1 MQSCAV
7 IPTPEHE
14 QEKTWVEVEKEG
26 TDGGICACAVAIF
39 SAKLAHKLWKIL
51 DKSCATHQ
59 NQRRY

>member
-39 SAKLAHKLWKIL
+39 SAKLAHKL
-51 DKSCATHQ
+51 
-59 NQRRY
+59 